1 MSSVQNIKDHGDLVE
16 HYFAENFES
25 TGKINGKVVE
35 ATSQYLKIAF
45 DNELSLSNLIC
56 LISENFIKEKRGA
69 LQV

>member
-1 MSSVQNIKDHGDLVE
+1 MKTTRKR
-16 HYFAENFES
+16 YKAR
-25 TGKINGKVVE
+25 NGKVKGQKKLSFLCPESV
-35 ATSQYLKIAF
+35 SKKLNKIAF